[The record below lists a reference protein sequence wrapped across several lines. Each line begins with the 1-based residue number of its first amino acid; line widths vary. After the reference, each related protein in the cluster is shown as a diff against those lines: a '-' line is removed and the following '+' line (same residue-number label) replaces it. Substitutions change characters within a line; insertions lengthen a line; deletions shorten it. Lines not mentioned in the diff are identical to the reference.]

1 MMDMLP
7 TAIGLL
13 VWSNHT
19 SDKGQGQIQD
29 QDKGQDKGQ
38 GQHQGK
44 DKSQDQDQGQ
54 DVGGERYFEPV
65 LHKGMRLPCTA
76 RRTFALAT
84 GDH

>member
-19 SDKGQGQIQD
+19 TDKGQGQIQD
-29 QDKGQDKGQ
+29 KGQDG
-38 GQHQGK
+38 
-44 DKSQDQDQGQ
+44 
-54 DVGGERYFEPV
+54 GGERYFEPV

-84 GDH
+84 GDQ